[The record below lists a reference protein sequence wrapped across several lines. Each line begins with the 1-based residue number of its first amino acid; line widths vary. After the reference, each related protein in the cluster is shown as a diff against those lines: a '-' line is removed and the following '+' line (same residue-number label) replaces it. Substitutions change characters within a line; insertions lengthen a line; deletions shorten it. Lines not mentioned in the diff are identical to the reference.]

1 MSTPDPV
8 PGIVPAMPWYQSKVI
23 TAFVTIIVAQTLG
36 WLTRKFAID
45 VTTYGISVPDI
56 VTVILNGLSAVAV
69 AYGWG
74 GRVATAPVTLKKS
87 TADAINA
94 SAPIV
99 QPPTEGTS

>member
-8 PGIVPAMPWYQSKVI
+8 PGVVPAMPWYQSKVI
-23 TAFVTIIVAQTLG
+23 TALVTIVVSQLVGLAA
-36 WLTRKFAID
+36 RKFAID
-45 VTTYGISVPDI
+45 ITTFGLSVPDI
-56 VTVILNGLSAVAV
+56 VTFAMNTLAGVAV
-69 AYGWG
+69 AYGWV

-94 SAPIV
+94 AAPIV